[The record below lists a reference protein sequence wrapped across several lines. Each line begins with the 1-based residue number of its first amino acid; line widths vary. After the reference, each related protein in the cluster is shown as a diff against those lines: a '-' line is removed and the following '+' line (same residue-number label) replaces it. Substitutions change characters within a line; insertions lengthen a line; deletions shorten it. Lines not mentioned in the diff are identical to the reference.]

1 MDLST
6 ISSMLT
12 KQTQAVSLFV
22 LIKIR
27 AFHMYYSTIC
37 FSHLTALRVNSYRSR
52 KSAFSNIQLC
62 SPECPKETQWG
73 PDHEGAHSL
82 VGGQID
88 TYRRECPRRGG
99 TPVSLKIPLHL
110 PQRRGEGGLHRQ
122 SKG

>member
-62 SPECPKETQWG
+62 SPECPKGTQWG
-73 PDHEGAHSL
+73 PDHEGAQSS
-82 VGGQID
+82 
-88 TYRRECPRRGG
+88 GG
-99 TPVSLKIPLHL
+99 TDRHIPPGM
-110 PQRRGEGGLHRQ
+110 PQTRWDTSVAEDPTT
-122 SKG
+122 SAPEKG